1 VWRSI
6 LVVFGIVLSSAA
18 ASNAGSTGTAE
29 LTIEARTGTA
39 TSALVFSSAT
49 LQCGGTPSATG
60 FLRNAAKPACAAVRR
75 GDIRKVAARQR
86 KPRICTEG
94 YAGPQSAQV
103 TGTVDGRRVDVVL
116 TRADGCGTNDWDAL
130 LPLLGEPERIGRI
143 AARSKAAAPTT
154 SAAPL
159 AYQVQPRDTLT
170 QIARRFHT
178 SVAAIT
184 SLNQLSNPDA
194 LAEGQSL
201 MIPPP
206 SPARIVVTIRE
217 GSGFGLTL
225 LAAQPSESVTFD
237 IVLPDGSTYTGSP
250 HAASAEG
257 TVTATYDTAVGQG
270 VYRVTATGGL
280 GTNVEL
286 AFHVDPGRR

>member
-1 VWRSI
+1 LR
-6 LVVFGIVLSSAA
+6 
-18 ASNAGSTGTAE
+18 
-29 LTIEARTGTA
+29 
-39 TSALVFSSAT
+39 
-49 LQCGGTPSATG
+49 CGGAPNATG
-60 FLRNAAKPACAAVRR
+60 FLRNAAKSACAAVRR
-75 GDIRKVAARQR
+75 GDVGKVAARQR

-94 YAGPQSAQV
+94 YAGPQSARV
-103 TGTVDGRRVDVVL
+103 TGTINGRRVDVVL
-116 TRADGCGTNDWDAL
+116 TRADGCGTGDWDAL

-143 AARSKAAAPTT
+143 PKRAKAPATT
-154 SAAPL
+154 TTAGPQ

-184 SLNQLSNPDA
+184 SLNQIPDPDA
-194 LAEGQSL
+194 LREGQSL

-217 GSGFGLTL
+217 GSGFELTVL
-225 LAAQPSESVTFD
+225 SAQPSESITFD

-250 HAASAEG
+250 HAASPEG
-257 TVTATYDTAVGQG
+257 TVTATYDTAVGPG